1 MDAHLDVLR
10 DMRLTGGIFLDAEFT
25 APWSISAQVGPED
38 CAPYTPE
45 PPHIIAYHYVI
56 AGRLLLMVGDEAP
69 VPLQEGDLVVLPRN
83 DAHVLAS
90 DVRLKPVDA
99 ATLITSVPGGGL
111 ARIVQGGGGA
121 RTHLVCGFLGSEVPR
136 NPLIVNLP
144 KVLKLSAPEGIAGQW
159 IESSFRFASQELAL
173 SGAASIN
180 MLAKIAEL
188 LFLEA
193 IRQYLS
199 ANESQ
204 RLELQVGVR
213 DPIIAR
219 ALNLIHRR
227 MEYRWTTEQL
237 AREVGLS
244 RSAFADRFSKAL
256 KEPPMGY
263 LIRYRL
269 TQASVQLAETS
280 NPISRISASLGYESE
295 AAFNRA
301 FKRCYGKPPA
311 AWRKERQ
318 RAKPGQTYFRGL

>member
-25 APWSISAQVGPED
+25 APWSISAKVGPED

-45 PPHIIAYHYVI
+45 PCHIIAYHYVT
-56 AGRLLLMVGDEAP
+56 AGRLLLLVEGDAP
-69 VPLQEGDLVVLPRN
+69 IEVQEGELVVLPRN
-83 DAHVLAS
+83 EVHVLAS
-90 DVRLKPVDA
+90 DAHLTPVDA
-99 ATLITSVPGGGL
+99 ATLITALPGEGP
-111 ARIVQGGGGA
+111 ARIVYGGGGA
-121 RTHLVCGFLGSEVPR
+121 QTRLVCGFLGSDVPS
-136 NPLIVNLP
+136 NPLITGLP
-144 KVLKLSAPEGIAGQW
+144 RVLKLPVAEGATGRW
-159 IESSFRFASQELAL
+159 IESSFRFASEALARP
-173 SGAASIN
+173 GAKPMN

-199 ANESQ
+199 ANDAQ
-204 RLELQVGVR
+204 RVELQINIR

-219 ALNLIHRR
+219 ALRLMHCRIAHP
-227 MEYRWTTEQL
+227 WTAEHL

-244 RSAFADRFSKAL
+244 RSAFADRFSRAL

-263 LIRYRL
+263 LIRHRL

-280 NPISRISASLGYESE
+280 TPIPRISASIGYESE

-301 FKRCYGKPPA
+301 FKRLYGMPPA
-311 AWRKERQ
+311 AWRKKEKER
-318 RAKPGQTYFRGL
+318 